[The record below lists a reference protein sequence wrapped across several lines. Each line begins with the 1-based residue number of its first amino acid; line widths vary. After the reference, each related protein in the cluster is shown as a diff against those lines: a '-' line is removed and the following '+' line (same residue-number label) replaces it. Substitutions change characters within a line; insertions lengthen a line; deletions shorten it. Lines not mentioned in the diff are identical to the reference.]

1 MASNDRKRE
10 NQTLASLFEN
20 RMKIEASEQF
30 YQ

>member
-1 MASNDRKRE
+1 MVIHDRGRE

-20 RMKIEASEQF
+20 RMKFEASEQF